1 MKVTELEMR
10 LSLQFVLVSRLF
22 HKNDTGDTG
31 SKIYII
37 PDSCFVLWVLFSGIL
52 LTLWVR
58 RVQQTILDRFATSRA
73 PRGLQM

>member
-37 PDSCFVLWVLFSGIL
+37 PDSCFVLWVLF
-52 LTLWVR
+52 TLWVR

>member
-1 MKVTELEMR
+1 ML

-37 PDSCFVLWVLFSGIL
+37 PDSCFVLWVLVSGIL

-58 RVQQTILDRFATSRA
+58 RVQQTTLDRFAISRA